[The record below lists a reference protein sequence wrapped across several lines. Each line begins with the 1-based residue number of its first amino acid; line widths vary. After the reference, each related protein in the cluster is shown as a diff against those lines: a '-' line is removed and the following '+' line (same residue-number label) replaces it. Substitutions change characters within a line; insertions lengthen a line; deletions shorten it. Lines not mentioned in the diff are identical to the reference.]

1 MKNQDEEKEE
11 ERIGRCRAEENR
23 DEGKENE

>member
-11 ERIGRCRAEENR
+11 ERIGRCRAEEKR
-23 DEGKENE
+23 WRKIQ